1 MRSTFSASFQ
11 LRKNRISKDGLTA
24 IDLVITVNKER
35 VKFNTGKKIDPNKW
49 DQVRQ
54 KVKGNNPE
62 SKTINEYLSSVKVRL
77 LQCETDLINNGFII
91 TSELLRDAYLNNVE
105 KLKDRTLFDVF
116 K

>member
-1 MRSTFSASFQ
+1 MRSTFSAIFL
-11 LRKNRISKDGLTA
+11 LRKNRVSKDGLTP
-24 IDLVITVNKER
+24 IDLAITVNKER
-35 VKFNTGKKIDPNKW
+35 VKINTGKKIDSNKR

-91 TSELLRDAYLNNVE
+91 ISELLRDAYLNNVE
-105 KLKDRTLFDVF
+105 KLKEQYCNQ
-116 K
+116 